1 MKRIIMLLGLL
12 VLPLSMMFAVTE
24 ISISCVNPNDEH
36 GISQPI
42 GRTLTFAPIIGI
54 IGIEDYTLLRL
65 QNATSDVYQVQ
76 VIQRGNVKFSSV
88 WNFQDEELSLPSDL
102 HGEYEIILSD
112 GSNSFVGTFFI

>member
-1 MKRIIMLLGLL
+1 
-12 VLPLSMMFAVTE
+12 MMFAVTE

-54 IGIEDYTLLRL
+54 EDYTLLRL
-65 QNATSDVYQVQ
+65 QNATSDVYLVQ

-88 WNFQDEELSLPSDL
+88 WNFQDEELCLPSDL
-102 HGEYEIILSD
+102 QGEYEIILSD
-112 GSNSFVGTFFI
+112 GSNSFVGTFVI